1 MKKKREKKLK
11 KQNIFVEKNLE
22 KKNVLEF
29 FPPKYFWAAE

>member
-22 KKNVLEF
+22 KKMFWNF
-29 FPPKYFWAAE
+29 SPKKNIWVAE